1 MVASDLSAVDQLGVI
16 QRLQREWSDNAVSVT
31 IYYRLEELEGIK
43 DWLSV
48 NYINVKTV
56 SFLLHN
62 DHGFAQAPFE
72 EIDEATY
79 LDMKSKTTPIIS
91 IGQLNMEDIELADC
105 DTGACPVR

>member
-1 MVASDLSAVDQLGVI
+1 LGAVDQLEVI
-16 QRLQREWSDNAVSVT
+16 RRLQREWSDNAVSVT
-31 IYYRLEELEGIK
+31 IYYKLEELDEIK
-43 DWLSV
+43 DWLNV

-56 SFLLHN
+56 SFLLHS

-79 LDMKSKTTPIIS
+79 LDMKSKTTPILS
-91 IGQLNMEDIELADC
+91 LNQLNMEDIEIADC